1 MDNPILAQA
10 ARFAA
15 LVYNHRMMEAPEQAV
30 CDLLDALEIR
40 YTRRAHPPVY
50 TVEQARRYDPPG
62 GLHVKNLFL
71 RNKKGDRHFLAIF
84 EQSVALDLNE
94 LGAHLGVGRLGMAS
108 EQRLARLMGITPGA
122 VGPFGLIHDR
132 EHAVEVLLDAR
143 LRGAA
148 SIGFH
153 PNLNTATLDLSV
165 DGLLKFLA
173 HCGNRVVWVE

>member
-1 MDNPILAQA
+1 
-10 ARFAA
+10 
-15 LVYNHRMMEAPEQAV
+15 MMEAPEQAV
-30 CDLLDALEIR
+30 CDLLDTLEIR
-40 YTRRAHPPVY
+40 YTRRTHPPVY
-50 TVEQARRYDPPG
+50 TVEQALRYDPPG

-71 RNKKGDRHFLAIF
+71 RNKKGDRHYLAIF
-84 EQSVALDLNE
+84 EQSVVLDLNA
-94 LGAHLGVGRLGMAS
+94 LGARLGIGRLGMAS
-108 EQRLARLMGITPGA
+108 EQRLARLMGVSPGA

-153 PNLNTATLDLSV
+153 PNINTATLDLSAE
-165 DGLLKFLA
+165 DLLKFLA

>member
-1 MDNPILAQA
+1 
-10 ARFAA
+10 
-15 LVYNHRMMEAPEQAV
+15 MMEAPEQVV

-40 YTRRAHPPVY
+40 YTRRTHPPVY
-50 TVEQARRYDPPG
+50 TVEQARQYDPPG

-94 LGAHLGVGRLGMAS
+94 LGARLGIGRLGMAS
-108 EQRLARLMGITPGA
+108 EQRLARIMGVSPGA
-122 VGPFGLIHDR
+122 VGPFGLINDS

-143 LRGAA
+143 LRGVA

-153 PNLNTATLDLSV
+153 PNINTATLELSAE
-165 DGLLKFLA
+165 DLLKFLA